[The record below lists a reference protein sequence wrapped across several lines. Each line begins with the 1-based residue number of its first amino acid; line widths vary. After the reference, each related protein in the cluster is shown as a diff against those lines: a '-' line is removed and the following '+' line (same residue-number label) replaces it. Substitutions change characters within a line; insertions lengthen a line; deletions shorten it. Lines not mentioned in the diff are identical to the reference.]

1 MRKSLVSALV
11 VVAALA
17 SCNKKSKQEPPQ
29 TKPTTD
35 ETNPVTPDPTTT
47 APAPTPAP
55 PAAPAPK
62 VPDMAD
68 MEFKD
73 WKIGFKAPAGTEV
86 TNISPGDKAAKMPDN
101 ANLSTESTCGM
112 DIDLSR
118 HWKGDLA
125 DFYDSAKKDELK
137 DIKFL
142 TDEKTD
148 AGFKVYYT
156 GNAPLGPMW
165 GVEFG
170 TVVGDRLVLC
180 SAGMDRLTEEEAAC
194 VLAVCSSIAGK

>member
-1 MRKSLVSALV
+1 
-11 VVAALA
+11 
-17 SCNKKSKQEPPQ
+17 
-29 TKPTTD
+29 
-35 ETNPVTPDPTTT
+35 
-47 APAPTPAP
+47 
-55 PAAPAPK
+55 
-62 VPDMAD
+62 

-73 WKIGFKAPAGTEV
+73 WKITFKAPAGTEV

-112 DIDLSR
+112 DIDINR
-118 HWKGDLA
+118 HWKSDLA

-165 GVEFG
+165 GVEIG

-194 VLAVCSSIAGK
+194 VLAVCSSIAGTK